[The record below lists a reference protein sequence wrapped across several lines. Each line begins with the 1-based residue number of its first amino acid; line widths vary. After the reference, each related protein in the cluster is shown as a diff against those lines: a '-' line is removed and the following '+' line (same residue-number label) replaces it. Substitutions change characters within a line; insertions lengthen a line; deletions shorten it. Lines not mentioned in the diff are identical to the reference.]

1 MKLSTKTRYGTR
13 LILDLARHHG
23 QTPVSIGDISK
34 RQDISVKYL
43 EQIIRPLKKANLVV
57 STRGPKGGHSLAKA
71 PKEITLGEIV
81 RVLQSSDVLAECVS
95 EPEKCARSSDCCVRI
110 AWQEATEALY
120 EKLNSI
126 TMTDLMVYEDR
137 ASGFPE
143 NCHSLGAKRI

>member
-95 EPEKCARSSDCCVRI
+95 EPEKCVRSSDCCVRI

-126 TMTDLMVYEDR
+126 TITDLMVYEDR

-143 NCHSLGAKRI
+143 NCRSLGAKKT

>member
-13 LILDLARHHG
+13 LILDLARYHG

-71 PKEITLGEIV
+71 PNKITLGEIV

-95 EPEKCARSSDCCVRI
+95 EPEKCVRSMDCCVRI
-110 AWQEATEALY
+110 AWQEATAALY
-120 EKLNSI
+120 DKLNSI
-126 TMTDLMVYEDR
+126 TITDLLKYEDR

-143 NCHSLGAKRI
+143 DCGSLGAR

>member
-23 QTPVSIGDISK
+23 QMPITIGDVSK

-57 STRGPKGGHSLAKA
+57 STRGPKGGHSLAKS
-71 PKEITLGEIV
+71 PNEISLGDIV

-95 EPEKCARSSDCCVRI
+95 EPEKCVRSSDCYVRL
-110 AWQEATEALY
+110 AWHDATEALY
-120 EKLNSI
+120 EKLDSI
-126 TMTDLMVYEDR
+126 TITDLMAYEDR
-137 ASGFPE
+137 ASGFPG
-143 NCHSLGAKRI
+143 NCRSLGASNT

>member
-13 LILDLARHHG
+13 LILDLARHYG
-23 QTPVSIGDISK
+23 KTPVPVGDISK

-43 EQIIRPLKKANLVV
+43 EQIIRPLKKAHLVV

-71 PKEITLGEIV
+71 PSDISLGEIV

-95 EPEKCARSSDCCVRI
+95 EPEKCFRSTDCCVRI
-110 AWQEATEALY
+110 AWQDATEALY

-126 TMTDLMVYEDR
+126 TITDLLAYEDR
-137 ASGFPE
+137 ATGFPE
-143 NCHSLGAKRI
+143 DCRSLGQKQI

>member
-23 QTPVSIGDISK
+23 QEPVSIGDISK

-43 EQIIRPLKKANLVV
+43 EQIIRPLKKANLVI

-71 PKEITLGEIV
+71 PNDITLGELV
-81 RVLQSSDVLAECVS
+81 RILQSSDVLADCVS
-95 EPEKCARSSDCCVRI
+95 EPEKCVRSPECCVRI
-110 AWQEATEALY
+110 AWREATRALY

-126 TMTDLMVYEDR
+126 TITDLLAYEDQ
-137 ASGFPE
+137 AIGFPE
-143 NCHSLGAKRI
+143 DCRSLGANKT

>member
-23 QTPVSIGDISK
+23 QTPVPIGDISK

-43 EQIIRPLKKANLVV
+43 EQIIRPLKKAELVV
-57 STRGPKGGHSLAKA
+57 STRGPKGGHSLSKT
-71 PKEITLGEIV
+71 PDKITLGEIV

-95 EPEKCARSSDCCVRI
+95 EPDKCVRSSDCCVRF
-110 AWQEATEALY
+110 AWQEATKALY

-126 TMTDLMVYEDR
+126 TITDLLTYEDR
-137 ASGFPE
+137 GVGFPE
-143 NCHSLGAKRI
+143 DCSSLGADKI

>member
-13 LILDLARHHG
+13 LILDLARYYG

-43 EQIIRPLKKANLVV
+43 EQIVRPLKKANLVV

-71 PKEITLGEIV
+71 PNDITLGEIV
-81 RVLQSSDVLAECVS
+81 RVLQSSDALAECVS
-95 EPEKCARSSDCCVRI
+95 EPEKCARSMDCCVRT
-110 AWQEATEALY
+110 AWQEATAALY

-126 TMTDLMVYEDR
+126 TITDLLKYENR

-143 NCHSLGAKRI
+143 NCSSLGAR

>member
-13 LILDLARHHG
+13 LILDLARHYG

-43 EQIIRPLKKANLVV
+43 EQIVRPLKKASLVV
-57 STRGPKGGHSLAKA
+57 STRGPKGGHSIAKA
-71 PKEITLGEIV
+71 PSKITLGEIV

-95 EPEKCARSSDCCVRI
+95 QPDKCDRSSECCVRI
-110 AWQEATEALY
+110 AWREATDALY
-120 EKLNSI
+120 EKLDSI
-126 TMTDLMVYEDR
+126 TLTDLLAYEDQ

-143 NCHSLGAKRI
+143 NCRSLGGKAI